1 MKRLGPELKMPEMK
15 VPKVLTDLYGDL
27 RDRRLLPL
35 VALLIVGIVAAPI
48 LLRESAPEEEPAT
61 GGATV
66 TKKTKYAQISVV
78 EATPGLRDY
87 HKRLKGK
94 PTDPFGQKYTAPVL
108 TGADLPESSESG
120 EAGEDTGSGGGS
132 DSGGSGSGGSG
143 SGGSGGKV
151 KYYEWVIKIQISRTE
166 TDGDGKTEM
175 GPPKTRDGVKS
186 LTPLPGKKAPVITF
200 IGVNPK
206 NGKALVSV
214 SSEVSSTFGEA
225 HCVAGADRCDLLEL
239 EPGFPVTFE
248 YGVNAVRYR
257 FKLIKIDLVPAGK
270 S

>member
-1 MKRLGPELKMPEMK
+1 MKRLGPELKMPDAK

-48 LLRESAPEEEPAT
+48 LLGESSEAEEEPAT
-61 GGATV
+61 GDAVVATQS
-66 TKKTKYAQISVV
+66 KYAQIEVV

-94 PTDPFGQKYTAPVL
+94 PTDPFEQRYTAPVL
-108 TGADLPESSESG
+108 SGADLPESSEGG
-120 EAGEDTGSGGGS
+120 EAAKDGGSG
-132 DSGGSGSGGSG
+132 DGSGGSG
-143 SGGSGGKV
+143 SGDSGSGGSGGGKV

-166 TDGDGKTEM
+166 TAESGETKM

-257 FKLIKIDLVPAGK
+257 FKLIKIDLIPAGK

>member
-1 MKRLGPELKMPEMK
+1 MKRLGPELKMPEAKM
-15 VPKVLTDLYGDL
+15 PKVLTDLYGDL

-48 LLRESAPEEEPAT
+48 LLGESPADEEEPAAD
-61 GGATV
+61 GAV
-66 TKKTKYAQISVV
+66 VATKSKYAQIDVV

-87 HKRLKGK
+87 HERLKGK
-94 PTDPFGQKYTAPVL
+94 PTDPFKQKYTSPVL
-108 TGADLPESSESG
+108 SGSDLPESSETG
-120 EAGEDTGSGGGS
+120 EADKGEGSGDG
-132 DSGGSGSGGSG
+132 SGGSGSGGSG
-143 SGGSGGKV
+143 SGGSGGGQV

-166 TDGDGKTEM
+166 TDEDGNSKM

-200 IGVNPK
+200 IGINPK

-225 HCVAGADRCDLLEL
+225 HCVAGADRCDLLEI
-239 EPGFPVTFE
+239 EAGFPVTFE
-248 YGVNAVRYR
+248 YGPNAVRYR
-257 FKLIKIDLVPAGK
+257 FKLISIDLIPVGK